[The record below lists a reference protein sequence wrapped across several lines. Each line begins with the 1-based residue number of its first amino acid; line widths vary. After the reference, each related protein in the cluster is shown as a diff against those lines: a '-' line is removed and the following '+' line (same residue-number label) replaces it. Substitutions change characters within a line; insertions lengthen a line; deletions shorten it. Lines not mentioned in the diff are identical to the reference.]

1 MGRSDFGGDRIFTK
15 HAMGIG
21 VVPGQRRDGDGKIF
35 VEVFFGEFR
44 PALFCVGDA
53 GLCVRRVRLRLRPM
67 AADPNRYH
75 HHHRTK
81 RRGRNLGCHFEGA
94 WWTALGDLNFSAKKQ

>member
-1 MGRSDFGGDRIFTK
+1 MG
-15 HAMGIG
+15 MG
-21 VVPGQRRDGDGKIF
+21 VVPGQRCDGDGEIF

-44 PALFCVGDA
+44 PPLFCVGDA
-53 GLCVRRVRLRLRPM
+53 GLCVRRIRLRLRPVD
-67 AADPNRYH
+67 ADANGYH
-75 HHHRTK
+75 HRHRTK